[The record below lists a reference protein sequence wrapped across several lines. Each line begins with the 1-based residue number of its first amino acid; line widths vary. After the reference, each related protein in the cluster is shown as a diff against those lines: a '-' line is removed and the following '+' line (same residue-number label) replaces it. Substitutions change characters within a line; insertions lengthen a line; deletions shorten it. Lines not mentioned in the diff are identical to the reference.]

1 MNKKLFTFLLSL
13 VIVGQSFAQVVINED
28 KLKKVETV
36 ENDSLAGWK
45 FGGVTSLSFTQIA
58 FKDWA
63 TGGENS
69 MALNGLFSLFANYKD
84 RNNSWE
90 NTLDLGYGILK
101 QKTYK
106 SGYMKTDD
114 RIDFMS
120 KYGRKAFKN
129 FYYTGLINF
138 KTQFTEGYNYP
149 NDSVVVSNFLAPGYL
164 MAAMGLNYEP
174 NSYFSAFFAPVS
186 SKMTFVLD
194 DALSAQGAF
203 GVEKNKKF
211 RAEFGGYVRFA
222 FTKADF
228 KHPLLKN
235 VSLKTKLDLFTNYL
249 NNPQNV
255 DINWETLIAMKVNK
269 YISVSLNTILVYDDD
284 VKILKDN
291 GKKSAGLQIKEIL
304 GVGFSYNF

>member
-1 MNKKLFTFLLSL
+1 MKKKVFIFLLSL
-13 VIVGQSFAQVVINED
+13 VVLGQTFAQVVVNED
-28 KLKKVETV
+28 KLKKVKTV
-36 ENDSLAGWK
+36 EADSLAGWK
-45 FGGVTSLSFTQIA
+45 FGGVTNVNLTQIS
-58 FKDWA
+58 FKNWA

-69 MALNGLFSLFANYKD
+69 MALNGLFSVFANYNDK
-84 RNNSWE
+84 NNDWE

-129 FYYTGLINF
+129 FYYTALVNF
-138 KTQFTEGYNYP
+138 KSQLAQGYNYP

-164 MAAMGLNYEP
+164 MGAIGLNYLP
-174 NSYFSAFFAPVS
+174 NSYFSAFVAPVS
-186 SKMTFVLD
+186 TKMTFVLD
-194 DALSAQGAF
+194 DKLSKQGAY
-203 GVEKNKKF
+203 GVEKGKKF
-211 RAEFGGYVRFA
+211 RGEVGGYARVA

-235 VSLKTKLDLFTNYL
+235 VTIKSKLDLFSNYL
-249 NNPQNV
+249 DKPQNV

-269 YISVSLNTILVYDDD
+269 YISVSINTIFVYDDD
-284 VKILKDN
+284 VKIQKDN
-291 GKKSAGLQIKEIL
+291 GTESAGLQIKEIL

>member
-1 MNKKLFTFLLSL
+1 MNRKLFTFLLL
-13 VIVGQSFAQVVINED
+13 FVLLGQNFAQVVVHEK

-36 ENDSLAGWK
+36 KSDSLAGWK
-45 FGGVTSLSFTQIA
+45 TGGVTSLSFTQIA

-69 MALNGLFSLFANYKD
+69 MALNGLFSVFANYKD
-84 RNNSWE
+84 KNNSWE

-120 KYGRKAFKN
+120 KYGRKAFRN

-138 KTQFTEGYNYP
+138 KSQFSEGYNYP
-149 NDSVVVSNFLAPGYL
+149 NDSTVVSDFLAPGYF
-164 MAAMGLNYEP
+164 MGAIGLNYQP
-174 NSYFSAFFAPVS
+174 NSYFSVFVAPVS
-186 SKMTFVLD
+186 TKMTIVLND
-194 DALSAQGAF
+194 ELSNQGAF
-203 GVEKNKKF
+203 GVESGEKF
-211 RAEFGGYVRFA
+211 RAEMGGYSRIA
-222 FTKADF
+222 FQKADF

-235 VSLKTKLDLFTNYL
+235 VSLTTKLSLFSNYL
-249 NNPQNV
+249 DKPQNV

-284 VKILKDN
+284 VKIN
-291 GKKSAGLQIKEIL
+291 GKKSAGLQLKEIL
-304 GVGFSYNF
+304 GVGLSYNF